1 MYLGLNYLHSK
12 ACSYVP
18 PYTYYTEI
26 RRDVTIP
33 KTTNRSEFFKI
44 RVNINS
50 MALLVPL
57 KIYFL
62 ENFVA
67 FVSIKIHATSM
78 QINPGFSNNT
88 RF

>member
-44 RVNINS
+44 RVNIIHIDINS
-50 MALLVPL
+50 MVVLVPL

-67 FVSIKIHATSM
+67 FV
-78 QINPGFSNNT
+78 
-88 RF
+88 